1 MKKSALVAVLA
12 LLLSFLLPLSLSG
25 ADDSN
30 PSTSEIDNYANLAI
44 SPSAKQG
51 FFRSNS
57 TLLNS
62 STGSFSVEAWVNPSE
77 SMTSLTGYIF
87 LKQDQVV
94 FTLNNLR
101 PEAVMQAG
109 TWTAYTSNY
118 YLRTNEWQHLAFVKS
133 AGTFSIYVNGNL
145 VYQVTGVAANVATST
160 SYLAIGANSW
170 NGSANQSSPAQNF
183 LAGGIDEVKVW
194 SSART
199 QSEIQNNMNAKI
211 SPSTSNLLAYW
222 DFNGSG
228 SASTLYDRT
237 SNGNDLTIYA
247 SPTFPDIK
255 TVVNSAGYS
264 TVTFPRTYLNA
275 QGGFKIPTGVTSVTA
290 LVVGGGGGGGFDG
303 GGGGGGGGVYQNA
316 NLSVTP
322 GNSYQVEVGGGGP
335 AINGYSG
342 GTFCTGGWGSTVVGC
357 LSGAG
362 NGSAFGSLSASGGG
376 GGGGIESNGGADS
389 NAAATVRGGGGG
401 AGAQNSK
408 AGATSGGA
416 GAFSGGASSD
426 VGGNAG
432 GGGGSSAFAGSS
444 TTNSLAGAGAAG
456 VTASINSVVYGSGGG
471 GGSYNNSTAVSGG
484 TNAGTGGTNSIS
496 ATKPVVNRGGGG
508 GGGGIGSGTAS
519 SGAAG
524 VVIIKYALASFA
536 TISFTGTP
544 VYKSAT
550 TITAT
555 TNTAS
560 KVTFLANNKRIPGCI
575 KVATSNLVAT
585 CSWKPSV
592 HSYITISIQINPND
606 SNYTSTSAI
615 GTTVFA
621 TKRTG
626 TR

>member
-12 LLLSFLLPLSLSG
+12 LLLSLLLPVSLSK

-44 SPSAKQG
+44 SPSSKQG
-51 FFRSNS
+51 FSLNGS
-57 TLLNS
+57 TFLNS
-62 STGSFSVEAWVNPSE
+62 SLSNFSVEAWVNPSE
-77 SMTSLTGYIF
+77 SLTAGNGVIF
-87 LKQDQVV
+87 IKQDSFYFQ
-94 FTLNNLR
+94 LNNLK
-101 PEAVMQAG
+101 PEVALHDGVWKPYA
-109 TWTAYTSNY
+109 TNVT
-118 YLRTNEWQHLAFVKS
+118 LRTNEWQHLAFTKS
-133 AGTFSIYVNGNL
+133 GTTLKVFLNGTL
-145 VYQVTGVAANVATST
+145 VYQNASVPLAISSTT
-160 SYLAIGANSW
+160 SYVGIGGNPYSGGNTTSPQISLFAGGMDEVRVWSIARTDSEIAQNADVKVS
-170 NGSANQSSPAQNF
+170 GSA
-183 LAGGIDEVKVW
+183 
-194 SSART
+194 
-199 QSEIQNNMNAKI
+199 
-211 SPSTSNLLAYW
+211 SNLLGYW
-222 DFNGSG
+222 DFNGNASQ
-228 SASTLYDRT
+228 STLYDRT
-237 SNGNDLTIYA
+237 ANGYNFTING
-247 SPTFPDIK
+247 SPNFPDLK
-255 TVVNSAGYS
+255 TTAIAGGFA

-275 QGGFKIPTGVTSVTA
+275 AGAYTVPLGVTAISA

-303 GGGGGGGGVYQNA
+303 GGGGGGGGVYQNS

-322 GNSYQVEVGGGGP
+322 GSSYQIKVGGGGP

-342 GTFCTGGWGSTVVGC
+342 GTFCTGGWTNVAVGC
-357 LSGAG
+357 LSGSG
-362 NGSAFGSLSASGGG
+362 TGSAFGSFSTSGGG

-432 GGGGSSAFAGSS
+432 GGGASSLFAGSS
-444 TTNSLAGAGAAG
+444 TTSSLAGGGAVG
-456 VTASINSVVYGSGGG
+456 VTSSINSVVYGSGGG
-471 GGSYNNSTAVSGG
+471 GGSYNNATAVSGG

-508 GGGGIGSGTAS
+508 GGGGIGSGMAS

-524 VVIIKYALASFA
+524 VVIIKYALTGFASL
-536 TISFTGTP
+536 SLTGTP
-544 VYKSAT
+544 MYKSAT

-575 KVATSNLVAT
+575 KVATINLVAT
-585 CSWKPSV
+585 CTWKPSV

-606 SNYTSTSAI
+606 SNYASTSAI

-621 TKRTG
+621 AKRTG